1 MKVNITGK
9 GVIPGINVLAPVYNK
24 DLDKSQIMRI
34 LNFREFRVFGVG
46 VGLITRANIDAAF
59 EASVDNV
66 KKDAEAKK
74 NATDKKTTK
83 KTKKAVETKPVV
95 EEPKVEEPVVESIP
109 VDVAVTETDFSP
121 APEIHEEEPKV
132 EVPVVEE
139 DVTETE
145 DVPEELPE
153 ITEEEVSE
161 EKTND
166 FKSSKKNKKKNRN

>member
-46 VGLITRANIDAAF
+46 VGLITRTNIDAAF
-59 EASVDNV
+59 DASVDNV

-74 NATDKKTTK
+74 TATDKKATK

-95 EEPKVEEPVVESIP
+95 EEPKVEEPVAESIP
-109 VDVAVTETDFSP
+109 VAVTETAFSP
-121 APEIHEEEPKV
+121 APEISEEEPKV

-166 FKSSKKNKKKNRN
+166 FRSSKKNKKKNRN

>member
-24 DLDKSQIMRI
+24 DLDKAQIMRI

-59 EASVDNV
+59 DASVDNV

-109 VDVAVTETDFSP
+109 VAVTETDFSP
-121 APEIHEEEPKV
+121 APEITEEEPKV
-132 EVPVVEE
+132 EVPVVVEE

>member
-59 EASVDNV
+59 DASVDNV

-83 KTKKAVETKPVV
+83 KTKKVVETKSVV

-109 VDVAVTETDFSP
+109 VTVTETDFSP
-121 APEIHEEEPKV
+121 APEIPEEEPKV
-132 EVPVVEE
+132 EVPAVEE
-139 DVTETE
+139 EVTETE

-153 ITEEEVSE
+153 ITDEEVSK

-166 FKSSKKNKKKNRN
+166 FRSSKKNKKKNRN